1 MARTLTSIPDV
12 VVDASV
18 VVRALVDKNDR
29 ALDWVRRIQ
38 LGEVVAAWPE
48 LALVEVANALTTLVR
63 VGRRTEAASARELSF
78 ALRIPIRT
86 EPLALLVSAAFA
98 VSLKR
103 KLSAYDACYV
113 VLAETLGGP
122 LVTADRR
129 LAAATKNGVLIAA

>member
-1 MARTLTSIPDV
+1 LTSIPDV

-129 LAAATKNGVLIAA
+129 LAEATKNGVLIAA